1 MEVRLELD
9 CSISIN
15 VRIINYPIRVFPIGM
30 MGFCTNLKANVW
42 KSGFCIVWG
51 AWGAPRPPHLTIIL
65 NPPLPTHTKTNV
77 IPT

>member
-15 VRIINYPIRVFPIGM
+15 VRIINYPIRVFPIGV

-42 KSGFCIVWG
+42 KSGFCIVG
-51 AWGAPRPPHLTIIL
+51 GHGGHPTPLIL
-65 NPPLPTHTKTNV
+65 R
-77 IPT
+77 